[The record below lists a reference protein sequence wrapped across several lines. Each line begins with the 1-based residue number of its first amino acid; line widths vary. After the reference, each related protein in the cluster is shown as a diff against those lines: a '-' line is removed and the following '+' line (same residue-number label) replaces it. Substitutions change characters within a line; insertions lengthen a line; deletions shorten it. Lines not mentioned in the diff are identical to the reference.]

1 MKKIARE
8 LKAVSDG
15 LKELISF
22 QFIDVAPKKAD
33 FVNAICADIDDLV
46 DRIRRNE
53 SLKMVVQRSSEGDST
68 AVAVSMT
75 DHDAMDAIK
84 KKITEK
90 LNKVSRKK
98 KLKIEVD

>member
-1 MKKIARE
+1 MRKIARE

-22 QFIDVAPKKAD
+22 QFVDVAPKKAD

-53 SLKMVVQRSSEGDST
+53 NLKTVVERSSEDGNTDVT
-68 AVAVSMT
+68 IRMT
-75 DHDAMDAIK
+75 DHDAMSAIK
-84 KKITEK
+84 EKISQK
-90 LNKVSRKK
+90 LNKMVRKK
-98 KLKIEVD
+98 KLKIKVG